1 MVSGQ
6 VILNDAEQRYELA
19 IDGSDEL
26 ALAYFRDDEN
36 GNRVLTHTEVPFRFS
51 GQGIG
56 SRLARGVFEDAR
68 SKGIML
74 VLQCP
79 FMGAWFARHPEFA
92 DVVAG

>member
-1 MVSGQ
+1 MSAMV
-6 VILNDAEQRYELA
+6 VLNVAEHRYELA
-19 IDGSDEL
+19 IDGSGEL
-26 ALAYFRDDEN
+26 ALAFFRDDEN
-36 GNRVLTHTEVPFRFS
+36 GNRVLTHTEVPFEFS

-68 SKGIML
+68 SRGIRL

-79 FMGAWFARHPEFA
+79 FMGAWFSRHPEYA